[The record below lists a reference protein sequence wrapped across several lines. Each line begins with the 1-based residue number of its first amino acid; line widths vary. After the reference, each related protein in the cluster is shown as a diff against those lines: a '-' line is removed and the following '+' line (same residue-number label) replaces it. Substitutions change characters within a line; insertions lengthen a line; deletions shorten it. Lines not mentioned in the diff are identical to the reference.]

1 MSKKD
6 PKEADKKKPDS
17 KQDELFIGGI
27 DQRGGG
33 SGLAVIPNPPP
44 GSGAPRPGGA
54 GIFDRIVE
62 QAQNRSEDSGP
73 PPTGSGGLQ
82 RVIIL
87 YRNGFI
93 VDDGPFRDITSPENQ
108 TFIRSLE
115 AGNVPAEMSQG
126 ATGDIEVSLN
136 DKRAEDY
143 VPPPPPSY
151 VAFSSGTTLGSSSG
165 SSSGEKVWVASPEDG
180 DSAIP
185 VDESEPN
192 STLQVKTYDGK
203 RLRIKMNN
211 KATILHL
218 AATIRSQWPTG
229 ASDSFSLNAG
239 FPPKDL
245 TNPNQTIS
253 EAGLVGSSVTLKKI

>member
-1 MSKKD
+1 MQTALTFYFPKD

-115 AGNVPAEMSQG
+115 AGNVPAGKINLHMYAIANYSITPLIQSYNCIIIRSVPISIFEFSSLLIKSSTHITFLFPEMSQG

-151 VAFSSGTTLGSSSG
+151 VAFSSGTTLGMCG
-165 SSSGEKVWVASPEDG
+165 S
-180 DSAIP
+180 
-185 VDESEPN
+185 
-192 STLQVKTYDGK
+192 
-203 RLRIKMNN
+203 
-211 KATILHL
+211 
-218 AATIRSQWPTG
+218 PTP
-229 ASDSFSLNAG
+229 L
-239 FPPKDL
+239 
-245 TNPNQTIS
+245 
-253 EAGLVGSSVTLKKI
+253 